1 MSALPHEPVHVP
13 TMDEIRGMLPLGD
26 RTAYDH
32 DVATATPQTI
42 ASVADRW
49 WAFAL
54 LYRRPGFPDAA
65 EGARVLG

>member
-13 TMDEIRGMLPLGD
+13 TMDEIRGMLPTGD
-26 RTAYDH
+26 QAEYDQ
-32 DVATATPQTI
+32 DVATATPRTI

-54 LYRRPGFPDAA
+54 LYRRPGFADTAA
-65 EGARVLG
+65 AARALG